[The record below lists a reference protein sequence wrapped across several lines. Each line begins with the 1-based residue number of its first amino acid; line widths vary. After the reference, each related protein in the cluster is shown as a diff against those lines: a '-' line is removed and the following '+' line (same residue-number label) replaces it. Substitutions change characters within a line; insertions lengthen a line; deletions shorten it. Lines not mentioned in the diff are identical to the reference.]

1 MNWKTDLQLRDLD
14 PDQIME
20 FTCLACGHVHHFNAA
35 LKQMHP
41 ELLFAWLDEIERDEM
56 CKKPGCF
63 GQTRLAIYHK
73 SETSGFVG
81 GLA

>member
-41 ELLFAWLDEIERDEM
+41 ELLFAWLD
-56 CKKPGCF
+56 
-63 GQTRLAIYHK
+63 
-73 SETSGFVG
+73 
-81 GLA
+81 